1 MIRVDLEYGSAVFTT
16 REGGVSE
23 PPYDS
28 LNLGAYTGDDPS
40 AVEENLTIV
49 REELR
54 LGGFHLLQQVHG
66 GDVCEITAETSHYHP
81 LEGDA
86 MVTSEYDIGLLVTGA
101 DCPPLALA
109 TPERVA
115 MVHCGWRSLAAD
127 IVENALEE
135 LGDGPVRAAIG
146 PGIGAMSYEVGEEIP
161 AAIGTDA
168 AAAYVAGY
176 LDLVAVII
184 AKLERAEV
192 EDIEQVGRC
201 TFSEPGEFFSHR
213 RDGGET
219 GRQAGIVWRN

>member
-16 REGGVSE
+16 REGGVSK

-40 AVEENLTIV
+40 AVEENLTTV

-54 LGGFHLLQQVHG
+54 LDRFHLLEQVHG
-66 GDVCEITAETSHYHP
+66 GDVCEITAETSRYHP
-81 LEGDA
+81 EEGDA
-86 MVTSEYDIGLLVTGA
+86 MVTAEYDVGVLVTGA

-115 MVHCGWRSLAAD
+115 IVHCGWRSLAAG
-127 IVENALEE
+127 IVESTIEE
-135 LGDGPVRAAIG
+135 LGEGPILAAIG
-146 PGIGAMSYEVGEEIP
+146 PGIGATSYEVGEEVP
-161 AAIGTDA
+161 AAIGADA

-176 LDLVAVII
+176 LDLEAVIV

-192 EDIEQVGRC
+192 EHIEQVGRC

-213 RDGGET
+213 RDGGKT
-219 GRQAGIVWRN
+219 GRQAGIIWRS